1 MEPIVRALDV
11 GFGHT
16 KFVSGMDGSE
26 VRCAHFP
33 SVAYPTESDETTD
46 PMGGRRKTVGIPIDG
61 LIYEVGP
68 DVHLAADIFNAK
80 QMHDRYS
87 ETPEYLAMLRGALH
101 YMKVERIDLLV
112 VGLPVAAFKAKKRA
126 ALEKLVLGR
135 HDVGRGK
142 TVRVERARVVPQP
155 QGALMYYGHVHNRV
169 AEIRKERSL
178 IIDPGARTFDWLVT
192 QGMQLVEKK
201 SHSVNRGMFD
211 VLQAI
216 ASGISKAT
224 GTQFR
229 EYDLIDHALRGGK
242 NPVIFQQEYDLSKH
256 LPLARKIAEQAIGE
270 MLHYVGDASDIK
282 NIILV
287 GGGAFF
293 FKKAI
298 KEAFPKHRIHELK
311 DALYANVK
319 GFQLAG
325 VEYAKT
331 LIASE
336 SGEAKVDIDSVGA

>member
-1 MEPIVRALDV
+1 M
-11 GFGHT
+11 
-16 KFVSGMDGSE
+16 
-26 VRCAHFP
+26 
-33 SVAYPTESDETTD
+33 
-46 PMGGRRKTVGIPIDG
+46 
-61 LIYEVGP
+61 
-68 DVHLAADIFNAK
+68 
-80 QMHDRYS
+80 
-87 ETPEYLAMLRGALH
+87 
-101 YMKVERIDLLV
+101 
-112 VGLPVAAFKAKKRA
+112 
-126 ALEKLVLGR
+126 LGR

-142 TVRVERARVVPQP
+142 TVQVERARVVPQP

-169 AEIRKERSL
+169 VEIRKERSL

-216 ASGISKAT
+216 ASGISKST

-229 EYDLIDHALRGGK
+229 EYDLVDTALRGGK
-242 NPVIFQQEYDLSKH
+242 NPVIFQEEYDLSKH
-256 LPLARKIAEQAIGE
+256 LPLARKVAEQAIGE

-298 KEAFPKHRIHELK
+298 KEAFPKHRIYELK

-336 SGEAKVDIDSVGA
+336 SLEAKVDVDSVGA

>member
-11 GFGHT
+11 GFGLT
-16 KFVSGMDGSE
+16 KFVTGVEGRE
-26 VRCAHFP
+26 VRCTHFP
-33 SVAYPTESDETTD
+33 SVAYPTDSEDATD
-46 PMGGRRKTVGIPIDG
+46 PMGGRRKTVGIPIAD

-68 DVHLAADIFNAK
+68 DVHLAADIFNAR
-80 QMHDRYS
+80 QMHERYS
-87 ETPEYLAMLRGALH
+87 ETPEYLALARGALH
-101 YMKVERIDLLV
+101 YMRVDRIDLLV
-112 VGLPVAAFKAKKRA
+112 VGLPVAAFKARRRA
-126 ALEKLVLGR
+126 ALERLMIGR
-135 HDVGRGK
+135 HDVGRGRA
-142 TVRVERARVVPQP
+142 VQVERARVVPQP
-155 QGALMYYGHVHNRV
+155 QGALMYYGQMHNRL
-169 AEIRKERSL
+169 AEVRKERSL

-211 VLQAI
+211 VLQAV

-229 EYDLIDHALRGGK
+229 EFDLIDTALRNGR

-270 MLHYVGDASDIK
+270 MLHFVGDASDIK
-282 NIILV
+282 NIIVV
-287 GGGAFF
+287 GGGAHF
-293 FKKAI
+293 FKRAI
-298 KEAFPKHRIHELK
+298 KAAFPKHRIHELK

-325 VEYAKT
+325 AEYAKV
-331 LIASE
+331 LVGQAV
-336 SGEAKVDIDSVGA
+336 GYGAVEAEG

>member
-1 MEPIVRALDV
+1 
-11 GFGHT
+11 
-16 KFVSGMDGSE
+16 
-26 VRCAHFP
+26 
-33 SVAYPTESDETTD
+33 
-46 PMGGRRKTVGIPIDG
+46 
-61 LIYEVGP
+61 
-68 DVHLAADIFNAK
+68 
-80 QMHDRYS
+80 
-87 ETPEYLAMLRGALH
+87 
-101 YMKVERIDLLV
+101 
-112 VGLPVAAFKAKKRA
+112 
-126 ALEKLVLGR
+126 
-135 HDVGRGK
+135 
-142 TVRVERARVVPQP
+142 
-155 QGALMYYGHVHNRV
+155 
-169 AEIRKERSL
+169 
-178 IIDPGARTFDWLVT
+178 
-192 QGMQLVEKK
+192 VEKK

-229 EYDLIDHALRGGK
+229 EYDLVDTALRGGK
-242 NPVIFQQEYDLSKH
+242 NPVIFQEEYDLSKH

-270 MLHYVGDASDIK
+270 MLHYVGDGSDIK

-336 SGEAKVDIDSVGA
+336 SDEAKVGTDSVGA

>member
-1 MEPIVRALDV
+1 MEPVVRALDV
-11 GFGHT
+11 GFGLT
-16 KFVSGMDGSE
+16 KFVSGLDGRE

-33 SVAYPTESDETTD
+33 SVACPTESDDSID
-46 PMGGRRKTVGIPIDG
+46 PMGGRRRTVGIPIDG

-68 DVHLAADIFNAK
+68 DVHLAADVFNAK
-80 QMHDRYS
+80 QMHERYS
-87 ETPEYLAMLRGALH
+87 ETPEYLALLRGALH
-101 YMKVERIDLLV
+101 YMKADRIDLLV

-126 ALEKLVLGR
+126 VLEKLVLGR

-142 TVRVERARVVPQP
+142 TVQVERARVVPQP

-169 AEIRKERSL
+169 AEVRKERSL

-229 EYDLIDHALRGGK
+229 EYDLVDAALRGGR

-256 LPLARKIAEQAIGE
+256 LPLAQKTAEQAIGE

-331 LIASE
+331 LITSE
-336 SGEAKVDIDSVGA
+336 AVAATVGADGAGV

>member
-1 MEPIVRALDV
+1 MEPVVRALDV

-16 KFVSGMDGSE
+16 KFVSSVDGSE

-33 SVAYPTESDETTD
+33 SVAYPTEGDETTD

-68 DVHLAADIFNAK
+68 DVHLAADVFNAK
-80 QMHDRYS
+80 QMHERYS

-112 VGLPVAAFKAKKRA
+112 VGLPVAAFKAKKHA
-126 ALEKLVLGR
+126 ALERLVLGR

-142 TVRVERARVVPQP
+142 TVQVERARVVPQP

-216 ASGISKAT
+216 ASGISKST

-229 EYDLIDHALRGGK
+229 EYDLIDAALRGGR
-242 NPVIFQQEYDLSKH
+242 NPVIFQEEYDLSKH
-256 LPLARKIAEQAIGE
+256 LPLARKVAEQAIGE

-293 FKKAI
+293 FKKTI

-336 SGEAKVDIDSVGA
+336 SGQAKAGTDSVGA

>member
-1 MEPIVRALDV
+1 MEPVVRALDV

-16 KFVSGMDGSE
+16 KFVSSVDGNE
-26 VRCAHFP
+26 VKCAHFP

-80 QMHDRYS
+80 QMHERYS

-126 ALEKLVLGR
+126 ALERLVLGR

-142 TVRVERARVVPQP
+142 TVQVERARVVPQP

-216 ASGISKAT
+216 ASGISKAIRAT
-224 GTQFR
+224 LAAERASACPACIRR
-229 EYDLIDHALRGGK
+229 ENIPDVAADRADCTRRPRLPVEGRTALGR
-242 NPVIFQQEYDLSKH
+242 VQD
-256 LPLARKIAEQAIGE
+256 
-270 MLHYVGDASDIK
+270 
-282 NIILV
+282 
-287 GGGAFF
+287 
-293 FKKAI
+293 
-298 KEAFPKHRIHELK
+298 K
-311 DALYANVK
+311 DACR
-319 GFQLAG
+319 G
-325 VEYAKT
+325 VLVRRDRA
-331 LIASE
+331 
-336 SGEAKVDIDSVGA
+336 VGSATGY

>member
-11 GFGHT
+11 GFGQT
-16 KFVSGMDGSE
+16 KLVSSVDGSE
-26 VRCAHFP
+26 IRCAHFP

-61 LIYEVGP
+61 LIYEGGP

-80 QMHDRYS
+80 QMHERYS

-101 YMKVERIDLLV
+101 YMKLERIGLLV

-126 ALEKLVLGR
+126 ALERLVLGK
-135 HDVGRGK
+135 HDVSRGK

-336 SGEAKVDIDSVGA
+336 SGEAKVGIDSVGA